1 MKTESRQVKFWYAL
15 IQKIKS
21 LSTGKMT
28 GVILYLSAEESIVW
42 KMGTYFRLVF
52 SDKSSIDI
60 TDTEL
65 YLDLYCTDFPD
76 GGAIYTASSVE
87 YIGSVI

>member
-1 MKTESRQVKFWYAL
+1 
-15 IQKIKS
+15 
-21 LSTGKMT
+21 
-28 GVILYLSAEESIVW
+28 
-42 KMGTYFRLVF
+42 MGTYFRLVF

-76 GGAIYTASSVE
+76 GGCNLYGQFCRIYW
-87 YIGSVI
+87 IGDLNSDKKERTVLNGCINCGNGQLMHLIVYRK